1 MSFQDSEVGS
11 LLQTDFEFLMQAKV
25 ERLKYLQ
32 SNLYRYLPT
41 DLLSIKPNF

>member
-1 MSFQDSEVGS
+1 MSFQDSKAGS

-32 SNLYRYLPT
+32 SNLYTYL
-41 DLLSIKPNF
+41 LIYSQ